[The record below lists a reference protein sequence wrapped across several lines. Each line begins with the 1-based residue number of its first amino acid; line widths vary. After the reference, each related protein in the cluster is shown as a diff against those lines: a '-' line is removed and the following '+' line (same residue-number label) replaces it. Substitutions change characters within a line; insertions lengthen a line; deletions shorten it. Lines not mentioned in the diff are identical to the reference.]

1 MCEIHFKNSHFLI
14 YVCKCNPQIWEP
26 KYQVIQSDN
35 KQFKNILEYLKY
47 SVILLILMQLVQLY
61 FEEQKRA
68 C

>member
-1 MCEIHFKNSHFLI
+1 MFANVI
-14 YVCKCNPQIWEP
+14 QIWEP